1 MSDHGFIGWFPPRHL
16 PLYLPQRRKDRKGLP
31 VKLSPKHKNHLDMSL
46 CTSWLCGRYYST

>member
-46 CTSWLCGRYYST
+46 CTSWLCGRYFST